1 MKTKLHTLLVGAS
14 CALLPV
20 SAFAELSFVSG
31 VDVTRGGE
39 IVAFDKANDL
49 VLTTNS
55 FNAAGLEDH
64 AINIYSLSN
73 TGSLNLT
80 TTVNLNTSVF
90 ASVTDILSVSS
101 VAVDPLGRDFGVASV
116 IPTANNTTQG
126 RIALFQLSTGTVLK
140 TLDVGYHPDSVCFTP
155 NGSRILVANEGEFVT
170 TGPQSPGSVSIVDV
184 SSVTGGATGISS
196 LSGSNVTDVNFSTG
210 LASGVTLTGLRNNRL
225 DTLQVKTADAL
236 DVEPEYITSTNDK
249 AYVTLQENNAIA
261 VVDLTGVN
269 AGKVTDIHLL
279 GTINQRIDASDRDG
293 AANSPATERPADLTY
308 TSNFPAAKV
317 DDVVAGM
324 PMPDTAVTFQKNGV
338 QVIATANEG
347 DFRLDDAD
355 RVRLRDASRGTGG
368 SAQITDTIAITS
380 AMDNNAVLGRLRISN
395 IDGDTDADGK
405 IEVPTM
411 PGTRSFTLWNA
422 ETGAIV
428 FDSGSAI
435 EDYVKANNLASFGIE
450 GGTAGVGFFDSRSD
464 DKGPE
469 PEALAFGQVN
479 GRDLIF
485 VGAERENGIFQ
496 FDITDLNNVEITG
509 YYNTVTGTAD
519 DGFGAFISPESIQ
532 FISASDSPTG
542 QALIIVGYE
551 GVYDSSESIDI
562 SGSLAAYSVTAIPEP
577 STAAALAGF
586 GALGLAALR
595 RRRSSR

>member
-1 MKTKLHTLLVGAS
+1 MQTKLHTLLVGAS

-31 VDVTRGGE
+31 VNVTRGGE

-55 FNAAGLEDH
+55 FNAAGLENH

-140 TLDVGYHPDSVCFTP
+140 TLDVGYHPDSVSFTP
-155 NGSRILVANEGEFVT
+155 NGSRILVANEGEFVA
-170 TGPQSPGSVSIVDV
+170 TGAQSPGSVSIVDV

-225 DTLQVKTADAL
+225 DTLQVKTPDAL
-236 DVEPEYITSTNDK
+236 DVEPEYIASTNDK
-249 AYVTLQENNAIA
+249 AYVTLQESNAIA
-261 VVDLTGVN
+261 VVDLSGVN

-293 AANSPATERPADLTY
+293 VADSPATERPADLVVTGTNY
-308 TSNFPAAKV
+308 PAAKV

-347 DFRLDDAD
+347 DFRLDDVD
-355 RVRLRDASRGTGG
+355 RIRVRDIGTGQRDATVFTSTLRD
-368 SAQITDTIAITS
+368 
-380 AMDNNAVLGRLRISN
+380 NAVLGRLRVSS
-395 IDGDTDADGK
+395 IDGDTDADGQ

-435 EDYVKANNLASFGIE
+435 EDYVKANNLSTFGIE
-450 GGTAGVGFFDSRSD
+450 TGTTGAAFFDSRSD

-519 DGFGAFISPESIQ
+519 NGFGAFTSPESIQ
-532 FISASDSPTG
+532 FIAASDSPTG
-542 QALIIVGYE
+542 QALLIVGYE
-551 GVYDSSESIDI
+551 GVFDGAIDI
-562 SGSLAAYSVTAIPEP
+562 SGSLAVYSVSAIPEP
-577 STAAALAGF
+577 SAAAALAGF

>member
-20 SAFAELSFVSG
+20 SAFAELSFLSG
-31 VDVTRGGE
+31 VNVTRGGE

-55 FNAAGLEDH
+55 FNAAGLENH

-140 TLDVGYHPDSVCFTP
+140 TLDVGYHPDSVSFTP

-170 TGPQSPGSVSIVDV
+170 TGAQAPGSVSIVDV

-196 LSGSNVTDVNFSTG
+196 LSASNVSDVNFSSG
-210 LASGVTLTGLRNNRL
+210 LAAGVSITGLRNNRL

-293 AANSPATERPADLTY
+293 VAGSPATERPADLVY
-308 TSNFPAAKV
+308 ASNYPAAKV

-355 RVRLRDASRGTGG
+355 RIRVREIGTGQRDATVFTTTLRD
-368 SAQITDTIAITS
+368 
-380 AMDNNAVLGRLRISN
+380 NAVLGRLRVSS
-395 IDGDTDADGK
+395 IDGDTDADGQ

-435 EDYVKANNLASFGIE
+435 EDYVKANNLSTFGIE
-450 GGTAGVGFFDSRSD
+450 TGTAGVGFFDSRSD

-551 GVYDSSESIDI
+551 GVFDPSASIDI
-562 SGSLAAYSVTAIPEP
+562 SGSLAVYSVSAIPEP

>member
-1 MKTKLHTLLVGAS
+1 MQTKLHTLLVGAA

-20 SAFAELSFVSG
+20 SAFAELSFLSG
-31 VDVTRGGE
+31 VNVTRGGE

-55 FNAAGLEDH
+55 FNAAGFENH
-64 AINIYSLSN
+64 AINIYTLSN

-80 TTVNLNTSVF
+80 TSVNLNTSVF
-90 ASVTDILSVSS
+90 GAATDILSVSS

-116 IPTANNTTQG
+116 IPNANNTTQG

-140 TLDVGYHPDSVCFTP
+140 TLDVGYHPDSVSFTP
-155 NGSRILVANEGEFVT
+155 NGSRLLVANEGEFVT
-170 TGPQSPGSVSIVDV
+170 TGAQAPGSVSIVDV
-184 SSVTGGATGISS
+184 SSVSAGASGVTS
-196 LSGSNVTDVNFSTG
+196 LSASNVTDVNFSTG
-210 LASGVTLTGLRNNRL
+210 LAGGVALTGLRNNRL

-236 DVEPEYITSTNDK
+236 DVEPEYIASTNDK

-293 AANSPATERPADLTY
+293 LANSPATERPADLNY

-347 DFRLDDAD
+347 DFRLDDVD
-355 RVRLRDASRGTGG
+355 RIRVRDIITGQRDATVFTTTLRD
-368 SAQITDTIAITS
+368 
-380 AMDNNAVLGRLRISN
+380 NAVLGRLRVST
-395 IDGDTDADGK
+395 IDGDTDADGQ

-422 ETGAIV
+422 ETGDIV

-450 GGTAGVGFFDSRSD
+450 TGTTGVGFFDSRSD

-469 PEALAFGQVN
+469 PEALAFGRVN

-509 YYNTVTGTAD
+509 YYNTVTATAD
-519 DGFGAFISPESIQ
+519 NGFGAFTSPESIQ
-532 FISASDSPTG
+532 FIAAADSPTG
-542 QALIIVGYE
+542 QAIIIVGYE
-551 GVYDSSESIDI
+551 GVFDADASIDI
-562 SGSLAAYSVTAIPEP
+562 SGSLAVYSVSAIPEP
-577 STAAALAGF
+577 SAAAALAGF

>member
-1 MKTKLHTLLVGAS
+1 MQTKLHTLIVGAA

-20 SAFAELSFVSG
+20 SAFAELSFLSG
-31 VDVTRGGE
+31 VNVSRGGE

-55 FNAAGLEDH
+55 FNAAGFENH
-64 AINIYSLSN
+64 AINIYTLSN

-80 TTVNLNTSVF
+80 TSVNLNTSVF
-90 ASVTDILSVSS
+90 GAATDILSVSS

-140 TLDVGYHPDSVCFTP
+140 TLDVGYHPDSVSFTP
-155 NGSRILVANEGEFVT
+155 NGSRLLVANEGEFVT
-170 TGPQSPGSVSIVDV
+170 TGAQAPGSVSIVDV
-184 SSVTGGATGISS
+184 SSVSAGASGVTS
-196 LSGSNVTDVNFSTG
+196 LSASNVTDVNFSTG
-210 LASGVTLTGLRNNRL
+210 LAGGVALTGLRNNRL

-236 DVEPEYITSTNDK
+236 DVEPEYIASTNDK

-293 AANSPATERPADLTY
+293 LANSPATERPADLTY

-347 DFRLDDAD
+347 DFRLDDVD
-355 RVRLRDASRGTGG
+355 RIRVRDIGNAQRDATVFTSTLRD
-368 SAQITDTIAITS
+368 
-380 AMDNNAVLGRLRISN
+380 NAVLGRLRVST
-395 IDGDTDADGK
+395 IDGDTDADGQ

-422 ETGAIV
+422 ETGDIV

-450 GGTAGVGFFDSRSD
+450 TGTTGVGFFDSRSD

-469 PEALAFGQVN
+469 PEALAFGRVN

-519 DGFGAFISPESIQ
+519 NGFGAFTSPESIQ
-532 FISASDSPTG
+532 FIAAADSPTG

-551 GVYDSSESIDI
+551 GVFDASASIDI
-562 SGSLAAYSVTAIPEP
+562 SGSLAVYSVSAIPEP